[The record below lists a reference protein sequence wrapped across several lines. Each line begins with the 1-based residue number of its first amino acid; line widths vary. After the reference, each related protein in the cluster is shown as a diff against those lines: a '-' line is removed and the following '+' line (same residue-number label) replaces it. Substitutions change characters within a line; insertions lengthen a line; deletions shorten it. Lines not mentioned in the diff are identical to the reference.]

1 MAEKKKK
8 KPKSEIILTA
18 YISKRKGKRK
28 NKKRKKKY
36 RKIINPNSSLF
47 YANLIFYVFK
57 SSMVATKIQFCLKE
71 LRLLA
76 KLKVL
81 TIALN

>member
-57 SSMVATKIQFCLKE
+57 SSMVATKISILLKGIKAFSKIE
-71 LRLLA
+71 SF
-76 KLKVL
+76 
-81 TIALN
+81 NN